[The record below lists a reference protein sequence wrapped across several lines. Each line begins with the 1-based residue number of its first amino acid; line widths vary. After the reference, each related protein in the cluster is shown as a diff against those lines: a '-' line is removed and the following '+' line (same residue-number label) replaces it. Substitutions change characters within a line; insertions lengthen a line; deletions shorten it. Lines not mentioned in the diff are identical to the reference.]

1 MSTKILLADDHKIVR
16 DGLRSL
22 IEKQPGMAVVAEA
35 ENGRAAVKLARRLK
49 PGVIIMDLNMPDLN
63 GIDAARQI
71 VAELPGTKIIVLS
84 MHADKQFV
92 LGALQAGASGY
103 LLKDCAFE
111 ELARALQTVL
121 KHQTYLSPEIAGTV
135 VKDYLEQMCTIESAI
150 EAALTPREREVLQLI
165 AEGRSTKETADR
177 LNVSIKTVE
186 SHRRNIME
194 KLNIH
199 STAELTKYAIRKG
212 LTSLECRPR

>member
-92 LGALQAGASGY
+92 VGALQAGASGY

-135 VKDYLEQMCTIESAI
+135 VKDYLEPKGARPKRPPPGSTSASRPSSPT
-150 EAALTPREREVLQLI
+150 AATSWKSSIFTARPNSPNTPS
-165 AEGRSTKETADR
+165 AKA
-177 LNVSIKTVE
+177 
-186 SHRRNIME
+186 
-194 KLNIH
+194 
-199 STAELTKYAIRKG
+199 
-212 LTSLECRPR
+212 